1 MYLAGVKKIQL
12 YMHAFSKYSKHI
24 LEFHLLYIQCM
35 LKNIKSVCRLFATV
49 LTGSLFDESKRDS
62 QVQEA

>member
-1 MYLAGVKKIQL
+1 
-12 YMHAFSKYSKHI
+12 MHAFSKYSKHI

-49 LTGSLFDESKRDS
+49 LTGSLFDESKCDS